1 MTDPAFLRPARFIES
16 GDPAIV
22 AFARQ
27 AADGAAGQ
35 RDAAIALYNAVRD
48 GIIYDPY
55 QNFARPAAYSASHT
69 LATGRGFCVAKA
81 ALLAACARAQGIP
94 ARLGFADVK
103 NHLSTPRLLE
113 RNGGPVFFWHA
124 YADLLL
130 EDRWVKATP
139 AFNLAMCER
148 FHVKPLDFDGRGD
161 SVFHPYDA
169 RNRRH
174 MEYVLDRGTYPDVP
188 FESIIATFRANCP
201 GMLEEDSFRGG
212 DFTAESKG

>member
-69 LATGRGFCVAKA
+69 LATGRGFPRKEHMLVHGFAQRIA
-81 ALLAACARAQGIP
+81 IRAHDGVRQSASLPGLDLLATGAPSQQHP
-94 ARLGFADVK
+94 Q
-103 NHLSTPRLLE
+103 SP
-113 RNGGPVFFWHA
+113 WH
-124 YADLLL
+124 
-130 EDRWVKATP
+130 
-139 AFNLAMCER
+139 
-148 FHVKPLDFDGRGD
+148 D
-161 SVFHPYDA
+161 S
-169 RNRRH
+169 
-174 MEYVLDRGTYPDVP
+174 
-188 FESIIATFRANCP
+188 
-201 GMLEEDSFRGG
+201 
-212 DFTAESKG
+212 